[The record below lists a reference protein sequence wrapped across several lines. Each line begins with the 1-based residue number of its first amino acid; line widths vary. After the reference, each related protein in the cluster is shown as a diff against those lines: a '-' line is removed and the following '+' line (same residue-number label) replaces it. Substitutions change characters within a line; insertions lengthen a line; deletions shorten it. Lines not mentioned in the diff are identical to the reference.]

1 MILKCAIALLTL
13 LTISAPVR
21 ADAMRC
27 GSKLVT
33 DGDSAAKVLSRCG
46 EPEQIVETLVYR
58 TFRPLHLQ
66 GTHAFPVGIETTVG
80 ILVEKWTYNFGP
92 MKLMRVLHFENGY
105 LVEVETL
112 GYGYHN

>member
-1 MILKCAIALLTL
+1 MILRYSIALLAFL
-13 LTISAPVR
+13 LASAPAR

-33 DGDSAAKVLSRCG
+33 DGDSAAKVLNRCG

-58 TFRPLHLQ
+58 TFRPLHFQ

-92 MKLMRVLHFENGY
+92 LKLMRVLHFENGY

-112 GYGYHN
+112 GYGYHD

>member
-1 MILKCAIALLTL
+1 MSLKCSIALLVL
-13 LTISAPVR
+13 LAATGVAR

-46 EPEQIVETLVYR
+46 EPEQIVETVVYR

-66 GTHAFPVGIETTVG
+66 GTHAFPVGIETTVS
-80 ILVEKWTYNFGP
+80 ILIEKWTYNLGP
-92 MKLMRVLHFENGY
+92 FKLMRVLHFENGY

-112 GYGYHN
+112 GYGYHP